1 VKSSRHITLSQGN
14 GGRLMRA
21 LIEGVFAARFGHG
34 ELDTSLDATP
44 ISLPD
49 GVVCVTTDGFSVQPL
64 EFPGGNAGSLA
75 VNGTVNDLAVAG
87 ARAIYLTLG
96 VIIEEGLE
104 TAVLERIIDGIDLAA
119 SAAGVRIVAG
129 DTKVVPRGQGGG
141 IYLTTTG
148 IGVRPPALRLGLN
161 QVQPGDKLLV
171 SGSVGDHGAAVML
184 AREDFDLKGT
194 ILSDCASVLPLTE
207 AALPESGVRFMRDP
221 TRGGLATVMHEIAAA
236 TSMGVRL
243 REAAIPVRDAVR
255 SVCEI
260 LGFDPYYLACEGRVV
275 AVASSDGAEDLLTR
289 WKSLPNGRDAAIIGE
304 IVPAARRVVLETV
317 AGGERFLEE
326 LEDDPMPRI
335 C

>member
-1 VKSSRHITLSQGN
+1 MKTQRHIRLSQGN
-14 GGRLMRA
+14 GGRFMRA
-21 LIEGVFAARFGHG
+21 LIQDVFAARFGRG

-44 ISLPD
+44 IALPE
-49 GVVCVTTDGFSVQPL
+49 GTICVTTDGFSVQPL

-87 ARAIYLTLG
+87 ARPVYMTLG

-104 TAVLERIIDGIDLAA
+104 TAVLERIVDGIDVAA
-119 SAAGVRIVAG
+119 KAADVRIVAG

-148 IGVRPPALRLGLN
+148 IGVRPTGSALGFQ

-171 SGSVGDHGAAVML
+171 SGPVGDHGAAVML
-184 AREDFDLKGT
+184 AREDFELKGA
-194 ILSDCASVLPLTE
+194 ISSDCASVLPLTQT
-207 AALPESGVRFMRDP
+207 ATRVAGLRFMRDP
-221 TRGGLATVMHEIAAA
+221 TRGGLATVAHELAAA
-236 TSMGVRL
+236 TGLGVRL
-243 REAAIPVRDAVR
+243 AETAIPVRDAVR

-260 LGFDPYYLACEGRVV
+260 LGFDPYFLACEGRVV
-275 AVASSDGAEDLLTR
+275 AVAAADSANDLLAR
-289 WKSLPNGRDAAIIGE
+289 WAALPQGSDAAIIGE
-304 IVPAARRVVLETV
+304 IVASNRHVVLETM
-317 AGGERFLEE
+317 AGGERLLEE